1 VAASSTDRSCGPNR
15 RSADPPILER
25 RACSAV
31 TERAGC
37 LQRVADIGTL
47 SPVTEE
53 TLLDAIDKMEKA
65 VEHVQSLFT
74 SVRTGRA
81 SPALV
86 EKLTVEYYGSYVPL
100 QQLAG
105 FQVPEA
111 RQLLVKPHDRA
122 TLGAIEKAIRDSDLG
137 VNPSNDGVVI
147 RLNFPSLTEQ
157 RRKEF
162 VKVVKNMA
170 EDGRVVVRNLRRDAR
185 KQLEAAEK
193 ASEISADQ
201 LERAE
206 KELEK
211 ITHDHVELID
221 KAVGR
226 KEQELLEV

>member
-1 VAASSTDRSCGPNR
+1 M
-15 RSADPPILER
+15 I
-25 RACSAV
+25 
-31 TERAGC
+31 
-37 LQRVADIGTL
+37 
-47 SPVTEE
+47 EE

-65 VEHVQSLFT
+65 VEHVQSQFT

-86 EKLTVEYYGSYVPL
+86 ERLLVEYYGSTVPL

-111 RQLLVKPHDRA
+111 RQLIVKPHDRN
-122 TLGAIEKAIRDSDLG
+122 TLTSIEKAIRDSDLG

-157 RRKEF
+157 RRKEY
-162 VKVVKNMA
+162 VKVVKTMS
-170 EDGRVVVRNLRRDAR
+170 EDGRIAVRNIRRDAR
-185 KQLEAAEK
+185 KHLEAAEK
-193 ASEISADQ
+193 AGEISEGE

-211 ITHDHVELID
+211 VTHDHVELID
-221 KAVGR
+221 KALGR